1 MRRARLGM
9 FGPVQ
14 TSRGIVSQNAWQIQA
29 IGALYLRQSPGYNG
43 TMSSVIHYEDNIYIV
58 DGLVRVLCDASRL
71 EPDPDVI
78 GDAMLATARLADATL
93 RRVKDLV
100 LQNDHLVDRPDYL
113 RLLSRSA
120 RDLADALDE
129 ILRPGSTLAPVIAS
143 SVDELARIVAAQ
155 RAAAS
160 DLRDVLNA
168 STGTNAGAEDVVSD
182 DELSELLR
190 I

>member
-1 MRRARLGM
+1 M
-9 FGPVQ
+9 FAHVQ
-14 TSRGIVSQNAWQIQA
+14 TNRRIVSRNALQVQA
-29 IGALYLRQSPGYNG
+29 IGALYLKQSPGYNVP
-43 TMSSVIHYEDNIYIV
+43 MSSVIHYEDNIYIV

-78 GDAMLATARLADATL
+78 GDAMLATARLTDSAL

-113 RLLSRSA
+113 RLLSRSS
-120 RDLADALDE
+120 RDLADALDQ

-143 SVDELARIVAAQ
+143 AADELARIVAAQ

-160 DLRDVLNA
+160 DLRDMLNA
-168 STGTNAGAEDVVSD
+168 STGTNASSEDVVSG

>member
-1 MRRARLGM
+1 
-9 FGPVQ
+9 
-14 TSRGIVSQNAWQIQA
+14 
-29 IGALYLRQSPGYNG
+29 
-43 TMSSVIHYEDNIYIV
+43 MSNVIHYEDNIYIV

-78 GDAMLATARLADATL
+78 GDAMLATARLADSTL

-120 RDLADALDE
+120 RDLADALDQ
-129 ILRPGSTLAPVIAS
+129 ILRPGSPLAPVIAS
-143 SVDELARIVAAQ
+143 SNDELTRIVSAQ
-155 RAAAS
+155 RAAAA
-160 DLRDVLNA
+160 DLRDMLNA
-168 STGTNAGAEDVVSD
+168 TTGSNATSEDVVSG

>member
-1 MRRARLGM
+1 
-9 FGPVQ
+9 
-14 TSRGIVSQNAWQIQA
+14 
-29 IGALYLRQSPGYNG
+29 
-43 TMSSVIHYEDNIYIV
+43 
-58 DGLVRVLCDASRL
+58 
-71 EPDPDVI
+71 
-78 GDAMLATARLADATL
+78 
-93 RRVKDLV
+93 LV

-120 RDLADALDE
+120 RDLADALDQ
-129 ILRPGSTLAPVIAS
+129 ILRPGSTLASVIAS
-143 SVDELARIVAAQ
+143 SADELARIVAAQ

-168 STGTNAGAEDVVSD
+168 STGTNTSSEDVVSG

>member
-1 MRRARLGM
+1 MDHLA
-9 FGPVQ
+9 
-14 TSRGIVSQNAWQIQA
+14 
-29 IGALYLRQSPGYNG
+29 GYNVS
-43 TMSSVIHYEDNIYIV
+43 MSNVIHYEDNIYIV

-78 GDAMLATARLADATL
+78 GDAMLATARLADSTL

-120 RDLADALDE
+120 RDLADSLDQ
-129 ILRPGSTLAPVIAS
+129 ILRPGSPLAPVIAS
-143 SVDELARIVAAQ
+143 STDELNRIVAAQ
-155 RAAAS
+155 RAAAA

-168 STGTNAGAEDVVSD
+168 STGSNATSEDVVSG

-190 I
+190 M